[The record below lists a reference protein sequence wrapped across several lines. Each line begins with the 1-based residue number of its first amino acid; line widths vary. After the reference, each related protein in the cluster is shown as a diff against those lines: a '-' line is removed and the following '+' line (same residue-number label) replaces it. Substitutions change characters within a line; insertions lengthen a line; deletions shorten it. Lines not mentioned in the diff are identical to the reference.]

1 MLDECDT
8 LGCCSSQQ
16 LTEKSDAY
24 SIGVLM
30 LEEWRWSRRGSRW
43 RAATGRYIVRDEG
56 GAGPDQGSVRP
67 ARAAGPGGGGL
78 EQYMDLVLRCVEEA
92 GADRPSMGEVVGEI
106 ERVLKM
112 AGGPGPESASNSMSY
127 ASRTPRHPYGGDSP
141 FDHSNSGLPSARVEP
156 K

>member
-92 GADRPSMGEVVGEI
+92 GADRPSMGEVDGEI
-106 ERVLKM
+106 EQVLKM
-112 AGGPGPESASNSMSY
+112 AGGTGLHPYAESA
-127 ASRTPRHPYGGDSP
+127 ASIPTP
-141 FDHSNSGLPSARVEP
+141 
-156 K
+156 